1 MINHTKA
8 NSLKLINIFNK
19 NLVPKFFYFKK
30 KVFLNNKSKIIKRI
44 RFEFKTDIIVRS
56 SAKNEDSNFSS
67 NAGHYDSFIVRK
79 KNFSDLEKIIFIL
92 INKFKNQ
99 NDEIIIQKFIDKPDI
114 AGVLFTKDKD
124 TNSNYYNLS
133 YDKSKKTYLIT
144 SGINNPTIKSL
155 TIYKNTKLIPKNF
168 KKLIQTS
175 LNLEKLFK
183 NDRLDI
189 EFNIKNNKLYILQCR
204 PLLGIKKK
212 VNSEILEK
220 VKINLIKKFKKINTK
235 NETLAGKKT
244 ILSNMS
250 DWNPAEIIGK
260 KPSNLSMSLY
270 SELVT
275 NSIWAKQR
283 FDYGYQDVRPNKLM
297 LNIAGSPYID
307 LRVDFNSFLPSK
319 LNRKISDKIINFQI
333 NKINKKPHLHDKV
346 EFKVINT
353 CYDFNLEKR
362 ANEIS
367 PLTQSEKKI
376 YIKGLF
382 ELTNNI
388 LNPKNKFIKNEI
400 EKIEN
405 LKKRIDLI
413 KKSNLSHIQKIY
425 YFVDDCK
432 NFGTLPFAGI
442 ARCAFISKSIL
453 DSLEDRKLLSKNE
466 LEKFYLG
473 INTISKEINS
483 EFRNAKK
490 TKNFTK
496 FINNYGHL
504 RPSTYS
510 IIEKNYKDNLFGYF
524 SKTESIQNN
533 RSRKNKFILDKKKH
547 SKINKLFKDKKIS
560 INFNQ
565 FLKFAKL
572 SIEKREYLKLIFS
585 KSINEIF
592 LSLKD
597 LAKEININY
606 HEFQHL
612 DIDLIL
618 KAFHNLE
625 QENLKKIILRNINI
639 NKRSVR
645 FSKNILLPDV
655 INNVTNFEIFH
666 DLDCK
671 ENYITSKS
679 TVGEIFEL
687 NKSKQLKNIK
697 NKIILIENA
706 DPGFDFIFSYKLK
719 GLVTKYGG
727 SNSHMAIR
735 CMELGL
741 PAIIGVGDKIY
752 NQLSKSKKVFIDC
765 NNNKYSIIH

>member
-8 NSLKLINIFNK
+8 NSLKIINTFNK
-19 NLVPKFFYFKK
+19 KLVPKFIYFKK
-30 KVFLNNKSKIIKRI
+30 QNFTNNKSKVVEKIKS
-44 RFEFKTDIIVRS
+44 EFNSDIIIRS
-56 SAKNEDSNFSS
+56 SAKNEDSHLSS
-67 NAGHYDSFIVRK
+67 NAGHYDSFIVKK
-79 KNFSDLEKIIFIL
+79 KNFCEIEKIISSL
-92 INKFKNQ
+92 IKKFKNK
-99 NDEIIIQKFIDKPDI
+99 NDEILVQKFIDKPDI
-114 AGVLFTKDKD
+114 TGVLFTKDKD

-144 SGINNPTIKSL
+144 SGINNPTIKSV
-155 TIYKNTKLIPKNF
+155 TIYKHTKLLPKKF

-175 LNLEKLFK
+175 LDFEKLFK

-189 EFNIKNNKLYILQCR
+189 EFIIKKNRLYILQCR

-212 VNSEILEK
+212 VNSETLEK
-220 VKINLIKKFKKINTK
+220 VKINLIKKFKKINIK

-260 KPSNLSMSLY
+260 KPSNLSLSLY
-270 SELVT
+270 SELIT

-283 FDYGYQDVRPNKLM
+283 YNYGYKDVRPNKLM

-319 LNRKISDKIINFQI
+319 LNKEISEKIINYQI
-333 NKINKKPHLHDKV
+333 NQINKKPYLHDKV
-346 EFKVINT
+346 EFEVVNT
-353 CYDFNLEKR
+353 CYDFNLEERINK
-362 ANEIS
+362 I
-367 PLTQSEKKI
+367 PITQSEKKI
-376 YIKGLF
+376 YTKELF

-388 LNPKNKFIKNEI
+388 LNPKNKFFKNEI
-400 EKIEN
+400 IKIDN

-413 KKSNLSHIQKIY
+413 KKSNLSHIQKIH
-425 YFVDDCK
+425 YFINDCK
-432 NFGTLPFAGI
+432 NLGTLPFAGI

-453 DSLEDRKLLSKNE
+453 DSLVYRKLLSKND
-466 LEKFYLG
+466 LEKFYLS
-473 INTISKEINS
+473 INTVSKDINS
-483 EFRNAKK
+483 EFKKAKK
-490 TKNFTK
+490 SKNFSE

-524 SKTESIQNN
+524 SKTESVQNN
-533 RSRKNKFILDKKKH
+533 NERKNKFILDKKK
-547 SKINKLFKDKKIS
+547 SLKINNLFKEKKIS
-560 INFNQ
+560 VNFNQ

-572 SIEKREYLKLIFS
+572 SIENREYLKLIFS
-585 KSINEIF
+585 RSINEIF
-592 LSLKD
+592 LCLKD
-597 LAKEININY
+597 LAKKININY
-606 HEFQHL
+606 QEFQHL

-625 QENLKKIILRNINI
+625 QENLKKTILRNINI
-639 NKRSVR
+639 NKKSAS
-645 FSKNILLPDV
+645 FSKYILLPDV

-671 ENYITSKS
+671 ENYITNKS
-679 TVGEIFEL
+679 IVGEIFEL
-687 NKSKQLKNIK
+687 NKSKKLKNTK
-697 NKIILIENA
+697 DKIILIENA

-719 GLVTKYGG
+719 ALVTKYGG

>member
-8 NSLKLINIFNK
+8 NSLKIINTFNK
-19 NLVPKFFYFKK
+19 KLVPKFIYFEKQT
-30 KVFLNNKSKIIKRI
+30 FTNNKSKIVEKIKSK
-44 RFEFKTDIIVRS
+44 FNSDIIIRS
-56 SAKNEDSNFSS
+56 SAKNEDSHLSS

-79 KNFSDLEKIIFIL
+79 KNFCEIEKIISSL
-92 INKFKNQ
+92 IKKFKNK
-99 NDEIIIQKFIDKPDI
+99 NDEILIQKFIDKPDI
-114 AGVLFTKDKD
+114 TGVLFTKDKD

-144 SGINNPTIKSL
+144 SGINNPTIKSV
-155 TIYKNTKLIPKNF
+155 TIYKHTKLLPKRF

-175 LNLEKLFK
+175 LDFEKLFK

-189 EFNIKNNKLYILQCR
+189 EFIIKNNRLYILQCR

-212 VNSEILEK
+212 VNSETLEK
-220 VKINLIKKFKKINTK
+220 VKINLIKKFKKINIK

-260 KPSNLSMSLY
+260 KPSNLSLSLY
-270 SELVT
+270 SELIT

-283 FDYGYQDVRPNKLM
+283 YNYGYKDVRPNKLM

-319 LNRKISDKIINFQI
+319 LNKEISEKIIDYQI
-333 NKINKKPHLHDKV
+333 NKINKKPYLHDKV
-346 EFKVINT
+346 EFEVINT

-362 ANEIS
+362 INKI

-376 YIKGLF
+376 YTNELF

-388 LNPKNKFIKNEI
+388 LNQKNKFFKNEI
-400 EKIEN
+400 IKIES

-413 KKSNLSHIQKIY
+413 KKSNLSHIQKIH
-425 YFVDDCK
+425 YFINDCK
-432 NFGTLPFAGI
+432 NLGTLPFAGV

-453 DSLEDRKLLSKNE
+453 DSLVYKKLLSKND
-466 LEKFYLG
+466 LEKFYLS
-473 INTISKEINS
+473 INTVSKDINS
-483 EFRNAKK
+483 EFIKAKK
-490 TKNFTK
+490 SKNFTE
-496 FINNYGHL
+496 FFNNYGHL

-524 SKTESIQNN
+524 SKVESVQNN
-533 RSRKNKFILDKKKH
+533 NGRKNKFILDKKKYL
-547 SKINKLFKDKKIS
+547 KINNLFKEKKIS

-572 SIEKREYLKLIFS
+572 SIENREYLKLIFS
-585 KSINEIF
+585 RYINEIF
-592 LSLKD
+592 SCLKD

-606 HEFQHL
+606 QEFQHL

-625 QENLKKIILRNINI
+625 QENLKKTILRNINI
-639 NKRSVR
+639 NKRSAS
-645 FSKNILLPDV
+645 FSKYILLPDV

-671 ENYITSKS
+671 ENYITNKS
-679 TVGEIFEL
+679 IVGEIFEL
-687 NKSKQLKNIK
+687 NKSKKLKNTK
-697 NKIILIENA
+697 DKIILIENA

-719 GLVTKYGG
+719 ALVTKYGG

>member
-8 NSLKLINIFNK
+8 SSLKIIDIFNK

-30 KVFLNNKSKIIKRI
+30 KTFLNSKSKIIKKI
-44 RFEFKTDIIVRS
+44 KLNFKTDIIIRS

-79 KNFSDLEKIIFIL
+79 KNFFDLEKKIFIL
-92 INKFKNQ
+92 INKFKNK

-133 YDKSKKTYLIT
+133 YDNSKKTYLIT
-144 SGINNPTIKSL
+144 SGINNPTIKSV
-155 TIYKNTKLIPKNF
+155 TIYKNTKLLPKNF

-175 LNLEKLFK
+175 LSLEKLFK

-189 EFNIKNNKLYILQCR
+189 EFNIKNNKLHILQCR
-204 PLLGIKKK
+204 PLLGVKKK
-212 VNSEILEK
+212 VNSETLEK

-260 KPSNLSMSLY
+260 KPSNLSLSLY

-319 LNRKISDKIINFQI
+319 LNRKISEKIINFQI
-333 NKINKKPHLHDKV
+333 NKINRKPHLHDKV
-346 EFKVINT
+346 EFKVINS
-353 CYDFNLEKR
+353 CYDFNLEKKV
-362 ANEIS
+362 NEIS
-367 PLTQSEKKI
+367 SLTQSEKKI
-376 YIKGLF
+376 YIKKLF

-388 LNPKNKFIKNEI
+388 LNPKNKFIKKEI

-425 YFVDDCK
+425 YFVNDCK

-442 ARCAFISKSIL
+442 ARCAFISKSLL
-453 DSLEDRKLLSKNE
+453 DSLEYRKLLSKNE

-483 EFRNAKK
+483 EFINAKK
-490 TKNFTK
+490 TKNFKK
-496 FINNYGHL
+496 FINDYGHL

-524 SKTESIQNN
+524 SKTETIQNN

-547 SKINKLFKDKKIS
+547 AKINKLFNEKKIS

-606 HEFQHL
+606 HDFQHL

-639 NKRSVR
+639 NKKSVR

-687 NKSKQLKNIK
+687 NKSKQLKNLK

-706 DPGFDFIFSYKLK
+706 DPGYDFIFSYKLK
-719 GLVTKYGG
+719 GLITKYGG

-752 NQLSKSKKVFIDC
+752 NQLSNSKKVFIDC

>member
-8 NSLKLINIFNK
+8 NSLKIINTFNK
-19 NLVPKFFYFKK
+19 KLVPKFIYFEKQT
-30 KVFLNNKSKIIKRI
+30 FTNNKSKIVEKIKSK
-44 RFEFKTDIIVRS
+44 FNSDIIIRS
-56 SAKNEDSNFSS
+56 SAKNEDSHLSS

-79 KNFSDLEKIIFIL
+79 KNFCEIEKIISSL
-92 INKFKNQ
+92 IKKFKNK
-99 NDEIIIQKFIDKPDI
+99 NDEILIQKFIDKPDI
-114 AGVLFTKDKD
+114 TGVLFTKDKD

-144 SGINNPTIKSL
+144 SGINNPTIKSV
-155 TIYKNTKLIPKNF
+155 TIYKHTKLLPKRF

-175 LNLEKLFK
+175 LDFEKLFK

-189 EFNIKNNKLYILQCR
+189 EFIIKNNRLYILQCR

-212 VNSEILEK
+212 VNSETLEK
-220 VKINLIKKFKKINTK
+220 VKINLIKKFKKINIK

-260 KPSNLSMSLY
+260 KPSNLSLSLY
-270 SELVT
+270 SELIT

-283 FDYGYQDVRPNKLM
+283 YNYGYKDVRPNKLM

-319 LNRKISDKIINFQI
+319 LNKEISEKIIDYQI
-333 NKINKKPHLHDKV
+333 NKINKKPYLHDKV
-346 EFKVINT
+346 EFEVINT

-362 ANEIS
+362 INKI

-376 YIKGLF
+376 YTNELF

-388 LNPKNKFIKNEI
+388 LNQKNKFFKNEI
-400 EKIEN
+400 IKIES

-413 KKSNLSHIQKIY
+413 KKSNLSHIQKIH
-425 YFVDDCK
+425 YFINDCK
-432 NFGTLPFAGI
+432 NLGTLPFAGV

-453 DSLEDRKLLSKNE
+453 DSLVYKKLLSKND
-466 LEKFYLG
+466 LEKFYLS
-473 INTISKEINS
+473 INTVSKDINS
-483 EFRNAKK
+483 EFIKAKK
-490 TKNFTK
+490 SKNFTE
-496 FINNYGHL
+496 FFNNYGHL

-524 SKTESIQNN
+524 SKVESVQNN
-533 RSRKNKFILDKKKH
+533 NGRKNKFILDKKKYL
-547 SKINKLFKDKKIS
+547 KINNLFKEKKIS

-572 SIEKREYLKLIFS
+572 SIENREYLKLIFS
-585 KSINEIF
+585 RSINEIF
-592 LSLKD
+592 SCLKD

-606 HEFQHL
+606 QEFQHL

-625 QENLKKIILRNINI
+625 QENLKKTILRNINI
-639 NKRSVR
+639 NKRSAS
-645 FSKNILLPDV
+645 FSKYILLPDV

-671 ENYITSKS
+671 ENYITNKS
-679 TVGEIFEL
+679 IVGEIFEL
-687 NKSKQLKNIK
+687 NKSKKLKNTK
-697 NKIILIENA
+697 DKIILIENA

-719 GLVTKYGG
+719 ALVTKYGG

>member
-8 NSLKLINIFNK
+8 NSLKIINTFNK
-19 NLVPKFFYFKK
+19 KLVPKFIYFKK
-30 KVFLNNKSKIIKRI
+30 QNFTNNKSKVVEKIKS
-44 RFEFKTDIIVRS
+44 EFNSDIIIRS
-56 SAKNEDSNFSS
+56 SAKNEDSHLSS
-67 NAGHYDSFIVRK
+67 NAGHYDSFIVKK
-79 KNFSDLEKIIFIL
+79 KNFCEIEKIISSL
-92 INKFKNQ
+92 IKKFKNK
-99 NDEIIIQKFIDKPDI
+99 NDEILVQKFIDKPDI
-114 AGVLFTKDKD
+114 TGVLFTKDKD

-144 SGINNPTIKSL
+144 SGINNPTIKSV
-155 TIYKNTKLIPKNF
+155 TIYKHTKLLPKKF

-175 LNLEKLFK
+175 LDFEKLFK

-189 EFNIKNNKLYILQCR
+189 EFIIKKNRLYILQCR

-212 VNSEILEK
+212 VNSETLEK
-220 VKINLIKKFKKINTK
+220 VKINLIKKFKKINIK

-260 KPSNLSMSLY
+260 KPSNLSLSLY
-270 SELVT
+270 SELIT

-283 FDYGYQDVRPNKLM
+283 YNYGYKDVRPNKLM

-319 LNRKISDKIINFQI
+319 LNKEISEKIINYQI
-333 NKINKKPHLHDKV
+333 NQINKKPYLHDKV
-346 EFKVINT
+346 EFEVVNT
-353 CYDFNLEKR
+353 CYDFNLEEQINK
-362 ANEIS
+362 I
-367 PLTQSEKKI
+367 PITQSEKKI
-376 YIKGLF
+376 YTKELF

-388 LNPKNKFIKNEI
+388 LNPKNKFFKNEI
-400 EKIEN
+400 IKIDN

-413 KKSNLSHIQKIY
+413 KKSNLSHIQKIH
-425 YFVDDCK
+425 YFINDCK
-432 NFGTLPFAGI
+432 NLGTLPFAGI

-453 DSLEDRKLLSKNE
+453 DSLVYRKLLSKND
-466 LEKFYLG
+466 LEKFYLS
-473 INTISKEINS
+473 INTVSKDINS
-483 EFRNAKK
+483 EFKKAKK
-490 TKNFTK
+490 SKNFSE

-524 SKTESIQNN
+524 SKTESVKNKN
-533 RSRKNKFILDKKKH
+533 KKKNKFILDKKK
-547 SKINKLFKDKKIS
+547 SLKINNLFKEKKIS
-560 INFNQ
+560 VNFNQ

-572 SIEKREYLKLIFS
+572 SIENREYLKLIFS
-585 KSINEIF
+585 RSINEIF
-592 LSLKD
+592 SCLKD

-606 HEFQHL
+606 QEFQHL

-625 QENLKKIILRNINI
+625 QENLKKTILRNINI
-639 NKRSVR
+639 NKKSAS
-645 FSKNILLPDV
+645 FSKYILLPDV

-671 ENYITSKS
+671 ENYITNKS
-679 TVGEIFEL
+679 IVGEIFEL
-687 NKSKQLKNIK
+687 NKSKKLKNTK
-697 NKIILIENA
+697 DKIILIENA

-719 GLVTKYGG
+719 ALVTKYGG

>member
-8 NSLKLINIFNK
+8 NALRLINIFDK
-19 NLVPKFFYFKK
+19 NLVPKFIYFKK
-30 KVFLNNKSKIIKRI
+30 QTYINNKSKIIKKI
-44 RFEFKTDIIVRS
+44 KSEFDTDIIARS
-56 SAKNEDSNFSS
+56 SAKNEDSNKSS
-67 NAGHYDSFIVRK
+67 NAGHYDSFIVKK
-79 KNFSDLEKIIFIL
+79 KNFNEIEVIISNL
-92 INKFKNQ
+92 IKKFNNK
-99 NDEIIIQKFIDKPDI
+99 NDEIIIQKFIGKPDI

-155 TIYKNTKLIPKNF
+155 TIYKNTKLIPKKF

-189 EFNIKNNKLYILQCR
+189 EFSIKNNKLNILQCR
-204 PLLGIKKK
+204 PLLGKKK
-212 VNSEILEK
+212 KINHVTLEK
-220 VKINLIKKFKKINTK
+220 VKINLIKKFKKINIK
-235 NETLAGKKT
+235 NETLAGRKT

-260 KPSNLSMSLY
+260 KPSNLSLSLY

-283 FDYGYQDVRPNKLM
+283 SNYGYKDVRPNKLM

-307 LRVDFNSFLPSK
+307 LRVDFNSFLPGK
-319 LNRKISDKIINFQI
+319 LNKNISEKLINYQI
-333 NKINKKPHLHDKV
+333 NEINKKPYLHDKI
-346 EFKVINT
+346 EFEVINT
-353 CYDFNLEKR
+353 CYDFNLDKINKLPLTKKEKR
-362 ANEIS
+362 
-367 PLTQSEKKI
+367 I
-376 YIKGLF
+376 YINELF
-382 ELTNNI
+382 KLTNNI
-388 LNPKNKFIKNEI
+388 LNPKNKFLKNEI
-400 EKIEN
+400 SKVEI

-413 KKSNLSHIQKIY
+413 KNSNLSHIQKIH
-425 YFVDDCK
+425 YFINDCK
-432 NFGTLPFAGI
+432 NLGTLPFAGV

-453 DSLEDRKLLSKNE
+453 DSLVYKRLLSKND
-466 LEKFYLG
+466 LEKFYLS
-473 INTISKEINS
+473 ISTVSKEINL
-483 EFRNAKK
+483 EFKKAKK
-490 TKNFTK
+490 NNNFK
-496 FINNYGHL
+496 MFINNYGHL

-524 SKTESIQNN
+524 SKEESIFNN
-533 RSRKNKFILDKKKH
+533 NKNKNEFTLDKKKYV
-547 SKINKLFKDKKIS
+547 KINNLFKEKKFAV
-560 INFNQ
+560 NFDQ

-592 LSLKD
+592 SCLKD
-597 LAKEININY
+597 LAKEINISHY
-606 HEFQHL
+606 EFQHL

-625 QENLKKIILRNINI
+625 QENLKKSILRNITI
-639 NKRSVR
+639 NKKSVS
-645 FSKNILLPDV
+645 FSKYILLPDV

-671 ENYITSKS
+671 ENYITNKS
-679 TVGEIFEL
+679 IVGEIFEL
-687 NKSKQLKNIK
+687 NKSKKLKNTN

-706 DPGFDFIFSYKLK
+706 DPGFDFIFSYKFK
-719 GLVTKYGG
+719 ALVTKYGG

-752 NQLSKSKKVFIDC
+752 NKLSKSKKVFIDC

>member
-8 NSLKLINIFNK
+8 NSLKIINTFNK
-19 NLVPKFFYFKK
+19 KLVPKFIYFKK
-30 KVFLNNKSKIIKRI
+30 QNFTNNKSKVVEKIKS
-44 RFEFKTDIIVRS
+44 EFNSDIIIRS
-56 SAKNEDSNFSS
+56 SAKNEDSHLSS

-79 KNFSDLEKIIFIL
+79 KNFCEIEKIISSL
-92 INKFKNQ
+92 IKKFKNK
-99 NDEIIIQKFIDKPDI
+99 NDEILVQKFIDKPDI
-114 AGVLFTKDKD
+114 TGVLFTKDKD

-144 SGINNPTIKSL
+144 SGINNPTIKSV
-155 TIYKNTKLIPKNF
+155 TIYKHTKLLPKKF

-175 LNLEKLFK
+175 LDFEKLFK

-189 EFNIKNNKLYILQCR
+189 EFIIKKNRLYILQCR

-212 VNSEILEK
+212 VNSETLEK
-220 VKINLIKKFKKINTK
+220 VKINLIKKFKKINIK

-260 KPSNLSMSLY
+260 KPSNLSLSLY
-270 SELVT
+270 SELIT

-283 FDYGYQDVRPNKLM
+283 YNYGYKDVRPNKLM

-319 LNRKISDKIINFQI
+319 LNKEISEKIINYQI
-333 NKINKKPHLHDKV
+333 NQINKKPYLHDKV
-346 EFKVINT
+346 EFEVVNT
-353 CYDFNLEKR
+353 CYDFNLEERINK
-362 ANEIS
+362 I
-367 PLTQSEKKI
+367 PITQSEKKI
-376 YIKGLF
+376 YTKELF

-388 LNPKNKFIKNEI
+388 LNPKNKFFKNEI
-400 EKIEN
+400 IKIDN

-413 KKSNLSHIQKIY
+413 KKSNLSHIQKIH
-425 YFVDDCK
+425 YFINDCK
-432 NFGTLPFAGI
+432 NLGTLPFAGI

-453 DSLEDRKLLSKNE
+453 DSLVYRKLLSKND
-466 LEKFYLG
+466 LEKFYLS
-473 INTISKEINS
+473 INTVSKDINS
-483 EFRNAKK
+483 EFKKAKK
-490 TKNFTK
+490 SKNFSE

-524 SKTESIQNN
+524 SKTESVQNN
-533 RSRKNKFILDKKKH
+533 NERKNKFILDKKK
-547 SKINKLFKDKKIS
+547 SLKINNLFKEKKIS
-560 INFNQ
+560 VNFNQ

-572 SIEKREYLKLIFS
+572 SIENREYLKLIFS

-592 LSLKD
+592 SCLKD

-606 HEFQHL
+606 QEFQHL

-625 QENLKKIILRNINI
+625 QENLKKTILRNINI
-639 NKRSVR
+639 NKKSAS
-645 FSKNILLPDV
+645 FSKYILLPDV

-671 ENYITSKS
+671 ENYITNKS
-679 TVGEIFEL
+679 IVGEIFEL
-687 NKSKQLKNIK
+687 NKSKKLKNTK
-697 NKIILIENA
+697 DKIILIENA

-719 GLVTKYGG
+719 ALVTKYGG

>member
-8 NSLKLINIFNK
+8 NSLKIINTFNK
-19 NLVPKFFYFKK
+19 KLVPKFIYFKK
-30 KVFLNNKSKIIKRI
+30 QNFTNNKSKVVEKIKS
-44 RFEFKTDIIVRS
+44 EFNSDIIIRS
-56 SAKNEDSNFSS
+56 SAKNEDSHLSS
-67 NAGHYDSFIVRK
+67 NAGHYDSFIVKK
-79 KNFSDLEKIIFIL
+79 KNFCEIEKIISSL
-92 INKFKNQ
+92 IKKFKNK
-99 NDEIIIQKFIDKPDI
+99 NDEILVQKFIDKPDI
-114 AGVLFTKDKD
+114 TGVLFTKDKD

-144 SGINNPTIKSL
+144 SGINNPTIKSV
-155 TIYKNTKLIPKNF
+155 TIYKHTKLLPKKF

-175 LNLEKLFK
+175 LDFEKLFK

-189 EFNIKNNKLYILQCR
+189 EFIIKKNRLYILQCR

-212 VNSEILEK
+212 VNSETLEK
-220 VKINLIKKFKKINTK
+220 VKINLIKKFKKINIK

-260 KPSNLSMSLY
+260 KPSNLSLSLY
-270 SELVT
+270 SELIT

-283 FDYGYQDVRPNKLM
+283 YNYGYKDVRPNKLM

-319 LNRKISDKIINFQI
+319 LNKEISEKIINYQI
-333 NKINKKPHLHDKV
+333 NQINKKPYLHDKV
-346 EFKVINT
+346 EFEVVNT
-353 CYDFNLEKR
+353 CYDFNLEERINK
-362 ANEIS
+362 I
-367 PLTQSEKKI
+367 PITQSEKKI
-376 YIKGLF
+376 YTKELF

-388 LNPKNKFIKNEI
+388 LNPKNKFFKNEI
-400 EKIEN
+400 IKIDN
-405 LKKRIDLI
+405 LKKKIDLI
-413 KKSNLSHIQKIY
+413 KKSNLSHIQKIH
-425 YFVDDCK
+425 YFINDCK
-432 NFGTLPFAGI
+432 NLGTLPFAGI

-453 DSLEDRKLLSKNE
+453 DSLVYRKLLSKND
-466 LEKFYLG
+466 LEKFYLS
-473 INTISKEINS
+473 INTVSKDINS
-483 EFRNAKK
+483 EFKKAKK
-490 TKNFTK
+490 SKNFSE

-524 SKTESIQNN
+524 SKTESVQNN
-533 RSRKNKFILDKKKH
+533 NERKNKFILDKKK
-547 SKINKLFKDKKIS
+547 SFKINNLFKEKKIS
-560 INFNQ
+560 VNFNQ

-572 SIEKREYLKLIFS
+572 SIENREYLKLIFS
-585 KSINEIF
+585 RSINEIF
-592 LSLKD
+592 SCLKD

-606 HEFQHL
+606 QEFQHL

-625 QENLKKIILRNINI
+625 QENLKKTILRNINI
-639 NKRSVR
+639 NKKSAS
-645 FSKNILLPDV
+645 FSKYILLPDV

-671 ENYITSKS
+671 ENYITNKS
-679 TVGEIFEL
+679 IVGEIFEL
-687 NKSKQLKNIK
+687 NKSKKLKNTK
-697 NKIILIENA
+697 DKIILIENA

-719 GLVTKYGG
+719 ALVTKYGG

>member
-8 NSLKLINIFNK
+8 NSLKIINTFNK
-19 NLVPKFFYFKK
+19 KLVPKFIYFEKQT
-30 KVFLNNKSKIIKRI
+30 FTNNKSKIVEKIKSK
-44 RFEFKTDIIVRS
+44 FNSDIIIRS
-56 SAKNEDSNFSS
+56 SAKNEDSHLSS

-79 KNFSDLEKIIFIL
+79 KNFCEIEKIISSL
-92 INKFKNQ
+92 IKKFKNK
-99 NDEIIIQKFIDKPDI
+99 NDEILIQKFIDKPDI
-114 AGVLFTKDKD
+114 TGVLFTKDKD

-144 SGINNPTIKSL
+144 SGINNPTIKSV
-155 TIYKNTKLIPKNF
+155 TIYKHTKLLPKRF

-175 LNLEKLFK
+175 LDFEKLFK

-189 EFNIKNNKLYILQCR
+189 EFIIKNNRLYILQCR

-212 VNSEILEK
+212 VNSETLEK
-220 VKINLIKKFKKINTK
+220 VKINLIKKFKKINIK

-260 KPSNLSMSLY
+260 KPSNLSLSLY
-270 SELVT
+270 SELIT

-283 FDYGYQDVRPNKLM
+283 YNYGYKDVRPNKLM

-319 LNRKISDKIINFQI
+319 LNKEISEKIIDYQI
-333 NKINKKPHLHDKV
+333 NKINKKPYLHDKV
-346 EFKVINT
+346 EFEVINT

-362 ANEIS
+362 INKI

-376 YIKGLF
+376 YTNELF

-388 LNPKNKFIKNEI
+388 LNQKNKFFKNEI
-400 EKIEN
+400 IKIES

-413 KKSNLSHIQKIY
+413 KKSNLSHIQKIH
-425 YFVDDCK
+425 YFINDCK
-432 NFGTLPFAGI
+432 NLGTLPFAGV

-453 DSLEDRKLLSKNE
+453 DSLVYKKLLSKND
-466 LEKFYLG
+466 LEKFYLS
-473 INTISKEINS
+473 INTVSKDINS
-483 EFRNAKK
+483 EFIKAKK
-490 TKNFTK
+490 SKNFTE
-496 FINNYGHL
+496 FFNNYGHL

-524 SKTESIQNN
+524 SKVESVQNN
-533 RSRKNKFILDKKKH
+533 NGRKNKFILDKKKYL
-547 SKINKLFKDKKIS
+547 KINNLFKEKKIS

-572 SIEKREYLKLIFS
+572 SIENREYLKLIFS
-585 KSINEIF
+585 RSIDEIF
-592 LSLKD
+592 SCLKD

-606 HEFQHL
+606 QEFQHL

-625 QENLKKIILRNINI
+625 QENLKKTILRNINI
-639 NKRSVR
+639 NKRSAS
-645 FSKNILLPDV
+645 FSKYILLPDV

-671 ENYITSKS
+671 ENYITNKS
-679 TVGEIFEL
+679 IVGEIFEL
-687 NKSKQLKNIK
+687 NKSKKLKNTK
-697 NKIILIENA
+697 DKIILIENA

-719 GLVTKYGG
+719 ALVTKYGG

>member
-8 NSLKLINIFNK
+8 NSLKIINTFNK
-19 NLVPKFFYFKK
+19 KLVPKFIYFEKQT
-30 KVFLNNKSKIIKRI
+30 FTNNKSKIVEKIKSK
-44 RFEFKTDIIVRS
+44 FNSDIIIRS
-56 SAKNEDSNFSS
+56 SAKNEDSHLSS

-79 KNFSDLEKIIFIL
+79 KNFCEIEKIISSL
-92 INKFKNQ
+92 IKKFKNK
-99 NDEIIIQKFIDKPDI
+99 NDEILIQKFIDKPDI
-114 AGVLFTKDKD
+114 TGVLFTKDKD

-144 SGINNPTIKSL
+144 SGINNPTIKSV
-155 TIYKNTKLIPKNF
+155 TIYKHTKLLPKRF

-175 LNLEKLFK
+175 LDFEKLFK

-189 EFNIKNNKLYILQCR
+189 EFIIKNNRLYILQCR

-212 VNSEILEK
+212 VNSETLEK
-220 VKINLIKKFKKINTK
+220 VKINLIKKFKKINIK

-260 KPSNLSMSLY
+260 KPSNLSLSLY
-270 SELVT
+270 SELIT

-283 FDYGYQDVRPNKLM
+283 YNYGYKDVRPNKLM

-319 LNRKISDKIINFQI
+319 LNKEISEKIIDYQI
-333 NKINKKPHLHDKV
+333 NKINKKPYLHDKV
-346 EFKVINT
+346 EFEVINT

-362 ANEIS
+362 INKI

-376 YIKGLF
+376 YTNELF

-388 LNPKNKFIKNEI
+388 LNQKNKFFKNEI
-400 EKIEN
+400 IKIES

-413 KKSNLSHIQKIY
+413 KKSNLSHIQKIH
-425 YFVDDCK
+425 YFINDCK
-432 NFGTLPFAGI
+432 NLGTLPFAGV

-453 DSLEDRKLLSKNE
+453 DSLVYKKLLSKND
-466 LEKFYLG
+466 LEKFYLS
-473 INTISKEINS
+473 INTVSKDINS
-483 EFRNAKK
+483 EFIKAKK
-490 TKNFTK
+490 SKNFTE
-496 FINNYGHL
+496 FFNNYGHL

-524 SKTESIQNN
+524 SKVESVQNN
-533 RSRKNKFILDKKKH
+533 NGRKNKFILDKKKYL
-547 SKINKLFKDKKIS
+547 KINNLFKEKKIS

-572 SIEKREYLKLIFS
+572 SIENREYLKLIFS
-585 KSINEIF
+585 RSIDEIF
-592 LSLKD
+592 SCLKD

-606 HEFQHL
+606 QEFQHL

-625 QENLKKIILRNINI
+625 QENLKKTILRNINI
-639 NKRSVR
+639 NKRSAS
-645 FSKNILLPDV
+645 FSKYILLPDV
-655 INNVTNFEIFH
+655 INNVTNFEIFY

-671 ENYITSKS
+671 ENYITNKS
-679 TVGEIFEL
+679 IVGEIFEL
-687 NKSKQLKNIK
+687 NKSKKLKNTK
-697 NKIILIENA
+697 DKIILIENA

-719 GLVTKYGG
+719 ALVTKYGG

>member
-8 NSLKLINIFNK
+8 NSLKIINTFNK
-19 NLVPKFFYFKK
+19 KLVPKFIYFKK
-30 KVFLNNKSKIIKRI
+30 QNFTNNKSKVVEKIKS
-44 RFEFKTDIIVRS
+44 EFNSDIIIRS
-56 SAKNEDSNFSS
+56 SAKNEDSHLSS
-67 NAGHYDSFIVRK
+67 NAGHYDSFIVKK
-79 KNFSDLEKIIFIL
+79 KNFCEIEKIISSL
-92 INKFKNQ
+92 IKKFKNK
-99 NDEIIIQKFIDKPDI
+99 NDEILVQKFIDKPDI
-114 AGVLFTKDKD
+114 TGVLFTKDKD

-144 SGINNPTIKSL
+144 SGINNPTIKSV
-155 TIYKNTKLIPKNF
+155 TIYKHTKLLPKKF

-175 LNLEKLFK
+175 LDFEKLFK

-189 EFNIKNNKLYILQCR
+189 EFIIKKNRLYILQCR

-212 VNSEILEK
+212 VNSETLEK
-220 VKINLIKKFKKINTK
+220 VKINLIKKFKKINIK

-260 KPSNLSMSLY
+260 KPSNLSLSLY
-270 SELVT
+270 SELIT

-283 FDYGYQDVRPNKLM
+283 YNYGYKDVRPNKLM

-319 LNRKISDKIINFQI
+319 LNKEISEKIINYQI
-333 NKINKKPHLHDKV
+333 NQINKKPYLHDKV
-346 EFKVINT
+346 EFEVVNT
-353 CYDFNLEKR
+353 CYDFNLEERINK
-362 ANEIS
+362 I
-367 PLTQSEKKI
+367 PITQSEKKI
-376 YIKGLF
+376 YTKELF

-388 LNPKNKFIKNEI
+388 LNPKNKFFKNEI
-400 EKIEN
+400 IKIDN

-413 KKSNLSHIQKIY
+413 KKSNLSHIQKIH
-425 YFVDDCK
+425 YFINDCK
-432 NFGTLPFAGI
+432 NLGTLPFAGI

-453 DSLEDRKLLSKNE
+453 DSLVYRKLLSKND
-466 LEKFYLG
+466 LEKFYLS
-473 INTISKEINS
+473 INTVSKDINS
-483 EFRNAKK
+483 EFKKAKK
-490 TKNFTK
+490 SKNFSE

-524 SKTESIQNN
+524 SKTESVQNN
-533 RSRKNKFILDKKKH
+533 NERKNKFILDKKK
-547 SKINKLFKDKKIS
+547 SLKINNLFKEKKIS
-560 INFNQ
+560 VNFNQ

-572 SIEKREYLKLIFS
+572 SIENREYLKLIFS
-585 KSINEIF
+585 RSINEIF
-592 LSLKD
+592 SCLKD

-606 HEFQHL
+606 QEFQHL

-625 QENLKKIILRNINI
+625 QENLKKTILRNINI
-639 NKRSVR
+639 NKKSAS
-645 FSKNILLPDV
+645 FSKYILLPDV

-671 ENYITSKS
+671 ENYITNKS
-679 TVGEIFEL
+679 IVGEIFEL
-687 NKSKQLKNIK
+687 NKSKKLKNTK
-697 NKIILIENA
+697 DKIILIENA

-719 GLVTKYGG
+719 ALVTKYGG

>member
-8 NSLKLINIFNK
+8 NSLKIINTFNK
-19 NLVPKFFYFKK
+19 KLVPKFIYFEKQT
-30 KVFLNNKSKIIKRI
+30 FTNNKSKIVEKIKSK
-44 RFEFKTDIIVRS
+44 FNSDIIIRS
-56 SAKNEDSNFSS
+56 SAKNEDSHLSS

-79 KNFSDLEKIIFIL
+79 KNFCEIEKIISSL
-92 INKFKNQ
+92 IKKFKNK
-99 NDEIIIQKFIDKPDI
+99 NDEILIQKFIDKPDI
-114 AGVLFTKDKD
+114 TGVLFTKDKD

-144 SGINNPTIKSL
+144 SGINNPTIKSV
-155 TIYKNTKLIPKNF
+155 TIYKHTKLLPKRF

-175 LNLEKLFK
+175 LDFEKLFK

-189 EFNIKNNKLYILQCR
+189 EFIIKNNRLYILQCR

-212 VNSEILEK
+212 VNSETLEK
-220 VKINLIKKFKKINTK
+220 VKINLIKKFKKINIK

-260 KPSNLSMSLY
+260 KPSNLSLSLY
-270 SELVT
+270 SELIT

-283 FDYGYQDVRPNKLM
+283 YNYGYKDVRPNKLM

-319 LNRKISDKIINFQI
+319 LNKEISEKIIDYQI
-333 NKINKKPHLHDKV
+333 NKINKKPYLHDKV
-346 EFKVINT
+346 EFEVINT

-362 ANEIS
+362 INKI

-376 YIKGLF
+376 YTNELF

-388 LNPKNKFIKNEI
+388 LNQKNKFFKNEI
-400 EKIEN
+400 IKIES

-413 KKSNLSHIQKIY
+413 KKSNLSHIQKIH
-425 YFVDDCK
+425 YFINDCK
-432 NFGTLPFAGI
+432 NLGTLPFAGV

-453 DSLEDRKLLSKNE
+453 DSLVYKKLLSKND
-466 LEKFYLG
+466 LEKFYLS
-473 INTISKEINS
+473 INTVSKDINS
-483 EFRNAKK
+483 EFIKAKK
-490 TKNFTK
+490 SKNFTE
-496 FINNYGHL
+496 FFNNYGHL

-524 SKTESIQNN
+524 SKVESVQNN
-533 RSRKNKFILDKKKH
+533 NGRKNKFILDKKKYL
-547 SKINKLFKDKKIS
+547 KINNLFKEKKIS

-572 SIEKREYLKLIFS
+572 SIENREYLKLIFS
-585 KSINEIF
+585 RSIDEIF
-592 LSLKD
+592 SCLKD

-606 HEFQHL
+606 QEFQHL

-625 QENLKKIILRNINI
+625 QENLKKTILRNINI
-639 NKRSVR
+639 NKRSAS
-645 FSKNILLPDV
+645 FSKYILLPDV
-655 INNVTNFEIFH
+655 INNVTNFEIFY

-671 ENYITSKS
+671 ENYITNKS
-679 TVGEIFEL
+679 IVGEIFEL
-687 NKSKQLKNIK
+687 NKSKKLKNTK
-697 NKIILIENA
+697 DKIILIENA

-719 GLVTKYGG
+719 ALVTKYGG
-727 SNSHMAIR
+727 ANSHMAIR

>member
-8 NSLKLINIFNK
+8 NSLKIINTFNK
-19 NLVPKFFYFKK
+19 KLVPKFIYFEKQT
-30 KVFLNNKSKIIKRI
+30 FTNNKSKIVEKIKSK
-44 RFEFKTDIIVRS
+44 FNSDIIIRS
-56 SAKNEDSNFSS
+56 SAKNEDSHLSS

-79 KNFSDLEKIIFIL
+79 KNFCEIEKIISSL
-92 INKFKNQ
+92 IKKFKNK
-99 NDEIIIQKFIDKPDI
+99 NDEILIQKFIDKPDI
-114 AGVLFTKDKD
+114 TGVLFTKDKD

-144 SGINNPTIKSL
+144 SGINNPTIKSV
-155 TIYKNTKLIPKNF
+155 TIYKHTKLLPKRF

-175 LNLEKLFK
+175 LDFEKLFK

-189 EFNIKNNKLYILQCR
+189 EFIIKNNRLYILQCR

-212 VNSEILEK
+212 VNSETLEK
-220 VKINLIKKFKKINTK
+220 VKINLIKKFKKINIK

-260 KPSNLSMSLY
+260 KPSNLSLSLY
-270 SELVT
+270 SELIT

-283 FDYGYQDVRPNKLM
+283 YNYGYKDVRPNKLM

-319 LNRKISDKIINFQI
+319 LNKEISEKIIDYQI
-333 NKINKKPHLHDKV
+333 NKINKKPYLHDKV
-346 EFKVINT
+346 EFEVINT

-362 ANEIS
+362 INKI

-376 YIKGLF
+376 YTNELF

-388 LNPKNKFIKNEI
+388 LNQKNKFFKNEI
-400 EKIEN
+400 IKIES

-413 KKSNLSHIQKIY
+413 KKSNLSHIQKIH
-425 YFVDDCK
+425 YFINDCK
-432 NFGTLPFAGI
+432 NLGTLPFAGV

-453 DSLEDRKLLSKNE
+453 DSLVYKKLLSKND
-466 LEKFYLG
+466 LEKFYLS
-473 INTISKEINS
+473 INTVSKDINS
-483 EFRNAKK
+483 EFIKAKK
-490 TKNFTK
+490 SKNFTE
-496 FINNYGHL
+496 FFNNYGHL

-524 SKTESIQNN
+524 SKVESVQNN
-533 RSRKNKFILDKKKH
+533 NGRKNKFILDKKKYL
-547 SKINKLFKDKKIS
+547 KINNLFKEKKIS

-572 SIEKREYLKLIFS
+572 SIENREYLKLIFS
-585 KSINEIF
+585 RSIDEIF
-592 LSLKD
+592 SCLKD

-606 HEFQHL
+606 QEFQHL

-625 QENLKKIILRNINI
+625 QENLKKTILRNINI
-639 NKRSVR
+639 NKRSAS
-645 FSKNILLPDV
+645 FSKYILLPDV

-671 ENYITSKS
+671 ENYITNKS
-679 TVGEIFEL
+679 IVGEIFEL
-687 NKSKQLKNIK
+687 NKSKKLKNTK
-697 NKIILIENA
+697 DKIILIENA

-719 GLVTKYGG
+719 ALVTKYGG

-765 NNNKYSIIH
+765 NNNQYSIIH

>member
-8 NSLKLINIFNK
+8 NSLKIINTFNK
-19 NLVPKFFYFKK
+19 KLVPKFIYFKK
-30 KVFLNNKSKIIKRI
+30 QNFTNNKSKVVEKIKS
-44 RFEFKTDIIVRS
+44 EFNSDIIIRS
-56 SAKNEDSNFSS
+56 SAKNEDSHLSS
-67 NAGHYDSFIVRK
+67 NAGHYDSFIVK
-79 KNFSDLEKIIFIL
+79 KKKFCEIEKIISSL
-92 INKFKNQ
+92 IKKFKNK
-99 NDEIIIQKFIDKPDI
+99 NDEILVQKFIDKPDI
-114 AGVLFTKDKD
+114 TGVLFTKDKD

-144 SGINNPTIKSL
+144 SGINNPTIKSV
-155 TIYKNTKLIPKNF
+155 TIYKHTKLLPIKF

-175 LNLEKLFK
+175 LDFEKLFK

-189 EFNIKNNKLYILQCR
+189 EFIIKKNRLYILQCR

-212 VNSEILEK
+212 VNSETLEK
-220 VKINLIKKFKKINTK
+220 VKINLIKKFKKINIK

-260 KPSNLSMSLY
+260 KPSNLSLSLY
-270 SELVT
+270 SELIT

-283 FDYGYQDVRPNKLM
+283 YNYGYKDVRPNKLM

-319 LNRKISDKIINFQI
+319 LNKEISEKIINYQI
-333 NKINKKPHLHDKV
+333 NQINKKPYLHDKV
-346 EFKVINT
+346 EFEVVNT
-353 CYDFNLEKR
+353 CYDFNLEERINK
-362 ANEIS
+362 I
-367 PLTQSEKKI
+367 PITQSEKKI
-376 YIKGLF
+376 YTKELF

-388 LNPKNKFIKNEI
+388 LNPKNKFFKNEI
-400 EKIEN
+400 IKIDN

-413 KKSNLSHIQKIY
+413 KKSNLSHIQKIH
-425 YFVDDCK
+425 YFINDCK
-432 NFGTLPFAGI
+432 NLGTLPFAGI

-453 DSLEDRKLLSKNE
+453 DSLVYRKLLSKND
-466 LEKFYLG
+466 LEKFYLS
-473 INTISKEINS
+473 INTVSKDINS
-483 EFRNAKK
+483 EFKKAKK
-490 TKNFTK
+490 SKNFSE

-524 SKTESIQNN
+524 SKTESVQNN
-533 RSRKNKFILDKKKH
+533 NERKNKFILDKKK
-547 SKINKLFKDKKIS
+547 SLKINNLFKEKKIS
-560 INFNQ
+560 VNFNQ

-572 SIEKREYLKLIFS
+572 SIENREYLKLIFS
-585 KSINEIF
+585 RSINEIF
-592 LSLKD
+592 SCLKD

-606 HEFQHL
+606 QEFQHL

-625 QENLKKIILRNINI
+625 QENLKKTILRNINI
-639 NKRSVR
+639 NKKSAS
-645 FSKNILLPDV
+645 FSKYILLPDV

-671 ENYITSKS
+671 ENYITNKS
-679 TVGEIFEL
+679 IVGEIFEL
-687 NKSKQLKNIK
+687 NKSKKLKNTK
-697 NKIILIENA
+697 DKIILIENA

-719 GLVTKYGG
+719 ALVTKYGG

>member
-8 NSLKLINIFNK
+8 NSLKIINTFNK
-19 NLVPKFFYFKK
+19 KLVPKFIYFEKQT
-30 KVFLNNKSKIIKRI
+30 FTNNKSKIVEKIKSK
-44 RFEFKTDIIVRS
+44 FNSDIIIRS
-56 SAKNEDSNFSS
+56 SAKNEDSHLSS

-79 KNFSDLEKIIFIL
+79 KNFCEIEKIISSL
-92 INKFKNQ
+92 IKKFKNK
-99 NDEIIIQKFIDKPDI
+99 NDEILIQKFIDKPDI
-114 AGVLFTKDKD
+114 TGVLFTKDKD

-144 SGINNPTIKSL
+144 SGINNPTIKSV
-155 TIYKNTKLIPKNF
+155 TIYKHTKLLPKRF

-175 LNLEKLFK
+175 LDFEKLFK

-189 EFNIKNNKLYILQCR
+189 EFIIKNNRLYILQCR

-212 VNSEILEK
+212 VNSETLEK
-220 VKINLIKKFKKINTK
+220 VKINLIKKFKKINIK

-260 KPSNLSMSLY
+260 KPSNLSLSLY
-270 SELVT
+270 SELIT

-283 FDYGYQDVRPNKLM
+283 YNYGYKDVRPNKLM

-319 LNRKISDKIINFQI
+319 LNKEISEKIIDYQI
-333 NKINKKPHLHDKV
+333 NKINKKPYLHDKV
-346 EFKVINT
+346 EFEVINT

-362 ANEIS
+362 INKI

-376 YIKGLF
+376 YTNELF

-388 LNPKNKFIKNEI
+388 LNQKNKFFKNEI
-400 EKIEN
+400 IKIES

-413 KKSNLSHIQKIY
+413 KKSNLSHIQKIH
-425 YFVDDCK
+425 YFINDCK
-432 NFGTLPFAGI
+432 NLGTLPFAGV

-453 DSLEDRKLLSKNE
+453 DSLVYKKLLSKND
-466 LEKFYLG
+466 LEKFYLS
-473 INTISKEINS
+473 INTVSKDINS
-483 EFRNAKK
+483 EFIKAKK
-490 TKNFTK
+490 SKNFTE
-496 FINNYGHL
+496 FFNNYGHL

-524 SKTESIQNN
+524 SKVESVQNN
-533 RSRKNKFILDKKKH
+533 NGRKNKFILDKKKYL
-547 SKINKLFKDKKIS
+547 KINNLFKKKKIS

-572 SIEKREYLKLIFS
+572 SIENREYLKLIFS
-585 KSINEIF
+585 RSINEIF
-592 LSLKD
+592 SCLKD

-606 HEFQHL
+606 QEFQHL

-625 QENLKKIILRNINI
+625 QENLKKTILRNINI
-639 NKRSVR
+639 NKRSAS
-645 FSKNILLPDV
+645 FSKYILLPDV

-671 ENYITSKS
+671 ENYITNKS
-679 TVGEIFEL
+679 IVGEIFEL
-687 NKSKQLKNIK
+687 NKSKKLKNTK
-697 NKIILIENA
+697 DKIILIENA

-719 GLVTKYGG
+719 ALVTKYGG

>member
-8 NSLKLINIFNK
+8 NSLKIINTFNK
-19 NLVPKFFYFKK
+19 KLVPKFIYFEKQT
-30 KVFLNNKSKIIKRI
+30 FTNNKSKIVEKIKSK
-44 RFEFKTDIIVRS
+44 FNSDIIIRS
-56 SAKNEDSNFSS
+56 SAKNEDSHLSS

-79 KNFSDLEKIIFIL
+79 KNFCEIEKIISSL
-92 INKFKNQ
+92 IKKFKNK
-99 NDEIIIQKFIDKPDI
+99 NDEILIQKFIDKPDI
-114 AGVLFTKDKD
+114 TGVLFTKDKD

-144 SGINNPTIKSL
+144 SGINNPTIKSV
-155 TIYKNTKLIPKNF
+155 TIYKHTKLLPKRF

-175 LNLEKLFK
+175 LDFEKLFK

-189 EFNIKNNKLYILQCR
+189 EFIIKNNRLYILQCR

-212 VNSEILEK
+212 VNSETLEK
-220 VKINLIKKFKKINTK
+220 VKINLIKKFKKINIK

-260 KPSNLSMSLY
+260 KPSNLSLSLY
-270 SELVT
+270 SELIT

-283 FDYGYQDVRPNKLM
+283 YNYGYKDVRPNKLM

-319 LNRKISDKIINFQI
+319 LNKEISEKIIDYQI
-333 NKINKKPHLHDKV
+333 NKINKKPYLHDKV
-346 EFKVINT
+346 EFEVINT

-362 ANEIS
+362 INKI

-376 YIKGLF
+376 YTNELF

-388 LNPKNKFIKNEI
+388 LNQKNKFFKNEI
-400 EKIEN
+400 IKIES

-413 KKSNLSHIQKIY
+413 KKSNLSHIQKIH
-425 YFVDDCK
+425 YFINDCK
-432 NFGTLPFAGI
+432 NLGTLPFAGV

-453 DSLEDRKLLSKNE
+453 DSLVYKKLLSKND
-466 LEKFYLG
+466 LEKFYLS
-473 INTISKEINS
+473 INTVSKDINS
-483 EFRNAKK
+483 EFIKAKK
-490 TKNFTK
+490 SKNFTE
-496 FINNYGHL
+496 FFNNYGHL

-524 SKTESIQNN
+524 SKVESVQNN
-533 RSRKNKFILDKKKH
+533 NGRKNKFILDKKKYL
-547 SKINKLFKDKKIS
+547 KINNLFKKKKIS

-572 SIEKREYLKLIFS
+572 SIENREYLKLIFS
-585 KSINEIF
+585 RSIDEIF
-592 LSLKD
+592 SCLKD

-606 HEFQHL
+606 QEFQHL

-625 QENLKKIILRNINI
+625 QENLKKTILRNINI
-639 NKRSVR
+639 NKRSAS
-645 FSKNILLPDV
+645 FSKYILLPDV

-671 ENYITSKS
+671 ENYITNKS
-679 TVGEIFEL
+679 IVGEIFEL
-687 NKSKQLKNIK
+687 NKSKKLKNTK
-697 NKIILIENA
+697 DKIILIENA

-719 GLVTKYGG
+719 ALVTKYGG

>member
-8 NSLKLINIFNK
+8 NSLKIINTFNK
-19 NLVPKFFYFKK
+19 KLVPKFIYFEKQT
-30 KVFLNNKSKIIKRI
+30 FTNNKSKIVEKIKSK
-44 RFEFKTDIIVRS
+44 FNSDIIIRS
-56 SAKNEDSNFSS
+56 SAKNEDSHLSS

-79 KNFSDLEKIIFIL
+79 KNFCEIEKIISSL
-92 INKFKNQ
+92 IKKFKNK
-99 NDEIIIQKFIDKPDI
+99 NDEILIQKFIDKPDI
-114 AGVLFTKDKD
+114 TGVLFTKDKD

-144 SGINNPTIKSL
+144 SGINNPTIKSV
-155 TIYKNTKLIPKNF
+155 TIYKHTKLLPKRF

-175 LNLEKLFK
+175 LDFEKLFK

-189 EFNIKNNKLYILQCR
+189 EFIIKNNRLYILQCR

-212 VNSEILEK
+212 VNSETLEK
-220 VKINLIKKFKKINTK
+220 VKINLIKKFKKINIK

-260 KPSNLSMSLY
+260 KPSNLSLSLY
-270 SELVT
+270 SELIT

-283 FDYGYQDVRPNKLM
+283 YNYGYKDVRPNKLM

-319 LNRKISDKIINFQI
+319 LNKEISEKIIDYQI
-333 NKINKKPHLHDKV
+333 NKINKKPYLHDKV
-346 EFKVINT
+346 EFEVVNT
-353 CYDFNLEKR
+353 CYDFNLEERINK
-362 ANEIS
+362 I
-367 PLTQSEKKI
+367 PITQSEKKI
-376 YIKGLF
+376 YTKELF

-388 LNPKNKFIKNEI
+388 LNPKNKFFKNEI
-400 EKIEN
+400 IKIES

-413 KKSNLSHIQKIY
+413 KKSNLSHIQKIH
-425 YFVDDCK
+425 YFINDCK
-432 NFGTLPFAGI
+432 NLGTLPFAGV

-453 DSLEDRKLLSKNE
+453 DSLVYKKLLSKND
-466 LEKFYLG
+466 LEKFYLS
-473 INTISKEINS
+473 INTVSKDINS
-483 EFRNAKK
+483 EFIKAKK
-490 TKNFTK
+490 SKNFTE
-496 FINNYGHL
+496 FFNNYGHL

-524 SKTESIQNN
+524 SKVESVQNN
-533 RSRKNKFILDKKKH
+533 NGRKNKFILDKKKYL
-547 SKINKLFKDKKIS
+547 KINNLFKEKKIS

-572 SIEKREYLKLIFS
+572 SIENREYLKLIFS
-585 KSINEIF
+585 RSINEIF
-592 LSLKD
+592 SCLKD

-606 HEFQHL
+606 QEFQHL

-625 QENLKKIILRNINI
+625 QENLKKTILRNINI
-639 NKRSVR
+639 NKKSAS
-645 FSKNILLPDV
+645 FSKYILLPDV

-671 ENYITSKS
+671 ENYITNKS
-679 TVGEIFEL
+679 IVGEIFEL
-687 NKSKQLKNIK
+687 NKSKKLKNTK
-697 NKIILIENA
+697 DKIILIENA

-719 GLVTKYGG
+719 ALVTKYGG

>member
-8 NSLKLINIFNK
+8 NSLKIINTFNK
-19 NLVPKFFYFKK
+19 KLVPKFIYFKK
-30 KVFLNNKSKIIKRI
+30 QNFTNNKSKVVEKIKS
-44 RFEFKTDIIVRS
+44 EFNSDIIIRS
-56 SAKNEDSNFSS
+56 SAKNEDSHLSS
-67 NAGHYDSFIVRK
+67 NAGHYDSFIVKK
-79 KNFSDLEKIIFIL
+79 KNFCEIEKIISSL
-92 INKFKNQ
+92 IKKFKNK
-99 NDEIIIQKFIDKPDI
+99 NDEILVQKFIDKPDI
-114 AGVLFTKDKD
+114 TGVLFTKDKD

-144 SGINNPTIKSL
+144 SGINNPTIKSV
-155 TIYKNTKLIPKNF
+155 TIYKHTKLLPIKF

-175 LNLEKLFK
+175 LDFEKLFK

-189 EFNIKNNKLYILQCR
+189 EFIIKKNRLYILQCR

-212 VNSEILEK
+212 VNSETLEK
-220 VKINLIKKFKKINTK
+220 VKINLIKKFKKINIK

-260 KPSNLSMSLY
+260 KPSNLSLSLY
-270 SELVT
+270 SELIT

-283 FDYGYQDVRPNKLM
+283 YNYGYKDVRPNKLM

-319 LNRKISDKIINFQI
+319 LNKEISEKIINYQI
-333 NKINKKPHLHDKV
+333 NQINKKPYLHDKV
-346 EFKVINT
+346 EFEVVNT
-353 CYDFNLEKR
+353 CYDFNLEERINK
-362 ANEIS
+362 I
-367 PLTQSEKKI
+367 PITQSEKKI
-376 YIKGLF
+376 YTKELF

-388 LNPKNKFIKNEI
+388 LNPKNKFFKNEI
-400 EKIEN
+400 IKIDN

-413 KKSNLSHIQKIY
+413 KKSNLSHIQKIH
-425 YFVDDCK
+425 YFINDCK
-432 NFGTLPFAGI
+432 NLGTLPFAGI

-453 DSLEDRKLLSKNE
+453 DSLVYRKLLSKND
-466 LEKFYLG
+466 LEKFYLS
-473 INTISKEINS
+473 INTVSKDINS
-483 EFRNAKK
+483 EFKKAKK
-490 TKNFTK
+490 SKNFSE

-524 SKTESIQNN
+524 SKTESVQNN
-533 RSRKNKFILDKKKH
+533 NERKNKFILDKKK
-547 SKINKLFKDKKIS
+547 SLKINNLFKEKKIS
-560 INFNQ
+560 VNFNQ

-572 SIEKREYLKLIFS
+572 SIENREYLKLIFS
-585 KSINEIF
+585 RSINEIF
-592 LSLKD
+592 SCLKD

-606 HEFQHL
+606 QEFQHL

-625 QENLKKIILRNINI
+625 QENLKKTILRNINI
-639 NKRSVR
+639 NKKSAS
-645 FSKNILLPDV
+645 FSKYILLPDV

-671 ENYITSKS
+671 ENYITNKS
-679 TVGEIFEL
+679 IVGEIFEL
-687 NKSKQLKNIK
+687 NKSKKLKNTK
-697 NKIILIENA
+697 DKIILIENA

-719 GLVTKYGG
+719 ALVTKYGG

>member
-8 NSLKLINIFNK
+8 NSLKIINTFNK
-19 NLVPKFFYFKK
+19 KLVPKFIYFKK
-30 KVFLNNKSKIIKRI
+30 QNFTNNKSKVVEKIKS
-44 RFEFKTDIIVRS
+44 EFNSDIIIRS
-56 SAKNEDSNFSS
+56 SAKNEDSHLSS
-67 NAGHYDSFIVRK
+67 NAGHYDSFIVKK
-79 KNFSDLEKIIFIL
+79 KNFCEIEKIISSL
-92 INKFKNQ
+92 IKKFKNK
-99 NDEIIIQKFIDKPDI
+99 NDEILVQKFIDKPDI
-114 AGVLFTKDKD
+114 TGVLFTKDKD

-144 SGINNPTIKSL
+144 SGINNPTIKSV
-155 TIYKNTKLIPKNF
+155 TIYKHTKLLPKKF

-175 LNLEKLFK
+175 LDFEKLFK

-189 EFNIKNNKLYILQCR
+189 EFIIKKNRLYILQCR

-212 VNSEILEK
+212 VNSETLEK
-220 VKINLIKKFKKINTK
+220 VKINLIKKFKKINIK

-260 KPSNLSMSLY
+260 KPSNLSLSLY
-270 SELVT
+270 SELIT

-283 FDYGYQDVRPNKLM
+283 YNYGYKDVRPNKLM

-319 LNRKISDKIINFQI
+319 LNKEISEKIINYQI
-333 NKINKKPHLHDKV
+333 NQINKKPYLHDKV
-346 EFKVINT
+346 EFEVVNT
-353 CYDFNLEKR
+353 CYDFNLEERINK
-362 ANEIS
+362 I
-367 PLTQSEKKI
+367 PITQSEKKI
-376 YIKGLF
+376 YTKELF

-388 LNPKNKFIKNEI
+388 LNPKNKFFKNEI
-400 EKIEN
+400 IKIDN

-413 KKSNLSHIQKIY
+413 KKSNLSHIQKIH
-425 YFVDDCK
+425 YFINDCK
-432 NFGTLPFAGI
+432 NLGTLPFAGI

-453 DSLEDRKLLSKNE
+453 DSLVYRKLLSKND
-466 LEKFYLG
+466 LEKFYLS
-473 INTISKEINS
+473 INTVSKDINS
-483 EFRNAKK
+483 EFKKAKK
-490 TKNFTK
+490 SKNFSE

-524 SKTESIQNN
+524 SKTESVQNN
-533 RSRKNKFILDKKKH
+533 NERKNKFILDKKK
-547 SKINKLFKDKKIS
+547 SFKINNLFKEKKIS
-560 INFNQ
+560 VNFNQ

-572 SIEKREYLKLIFS
+572 SIENREYLKLIFS
-585 KSINEIF
+585 RSINEIF
-592 LSLKD
+592 SCLKD

-606 HEFQHL
+606 QEFQHL

-625 QENLKKIILRNINI
+625 QENLKKTILRNINI
-639 NKRSVR
+639 NKKSAS
-645 FSKNILLPDV
+645 FSKYILLPDV

-671 ENYITSKS
+671 ENYITNKS
-679 TVGEIFEL
+679 IVGEIFEL
-687 NKSKQLKNIK
+687 NKSKKLKNTK
-697 NKIILIENA
+697 DKIILIENA

-719 GLVTKYGG
+719 ALVTKYGG